1 MFTNR
6 ISNFYS
12 QQADTVAPVIR
23 PQAFAPCPQALF
35 PGEWAMS
42 VYAIAYAQAQQ
53 ATQVRQVSRLPQE
66 CWN

>member
-6 ISNFYS
+6 ISSYLS
-12 QQADTVAPVIR
+12 QQAETVAPVIR
-23 PQAFAPCPQALF
+23 PQAFTPCPQALF

-42 VYAIAYAQAQQ
+42 VYAIAYAQAKQ
-53 ATQVRQVSRLPQE
+53 AVEVRRVSRIPQE